1 MTDTASH
8 SHVMNTYAR
17 LPISVVRGEGCYLY
31 DLAGNRYFDSISG
44 IGVCSLGHSHPEIAS
59 AISEQAK
66 TLVHASNLAKLP
78 VQEQLADTLARLSG
92 LDAAFF
98 CNSGAEA
105 LECAFKIARRHGHAK
120 GVVNPAIAV
129 VSQSFHGRTLACL
142 SATDSEKIQY
152 GFAPLVEGFRR
163 FPFGDAGSIAH
174 AVKADSSIC
183 AILCEPILG
192 EGGVVIPPPGYLA
205 ELRRIADQHG
215 LLLMVDEV
223 QTGIAKTG
231 DFFAFHAEGI
241 LPDVVSCAKALGN
254 GVPIGA
260 CLARQSVAQ
269 LLPPGSHGSTYGGN
283 PLACAAANKV
293 LEVIERDEM
302 CSVAQHSGA
311 FLLEQLRSGLSAIDA
326 VIEVRG
332 RGMMIGVELDRP
344 ATGLVPIALESGL
357 IMNVTRDKVIR
368 LLPPLVASRDE
379 ISLLADTLTSL
390 VKSWLT
396 E

>member
-1 MTDTASH
+1 MTDPLPN

-17 LPISVVRGEGCYLY
+17 LPISVVRGEACYLY
-31 DLAGNRYFDSISG
+31 DVEGKRFFDSISG
-44 IGVCSLGHSHPEIAS
+44 IGVCSLGHSHPEVAA
-59 AISEQAK
+59 AISEQAH
-66 TLVHASNLAKLP
+66 TLVHASNLARLP
-78 VQEQLADTLARLSG
+78 VQEQLADTLTRLSG

-98 CNSGAEA
+98 CNSGAES

-120 GVVNPAIAV
+120 GIAKPTIAV

-142 SATDSEKIQY
+142 SATDSEKIQH

-163 FPFGDAGSIAH
+163 FPFGDAGSIAN
-174 AVKADSSIC
+174 ALKDDDSIC

-192 EGGVVIPPPGYLA
+192 EGGVVIPPPGYLS

-231 DFFAFHAEGI
+231 SMFAFQAEGI

-260 CLARQSVAQ
+260 CLARQSVAL

-293 LEVIERDEM
+293 LEIIERDEM
-302 CSVAQHSGA
+302 CSVAQQGGA
-311 FLLEQLRSGLSAIDA
+311 FLTEKLHSGLAD
-326 VIEVRG
+326 VDGVVEVRG
-332 RGMMIGVELDRP
+332 RGMMIGIELDRP
-344 ATGLVPIALESGL
+344 AASLVPLALDSHL
-357 IMNVTRDKVIR
+357 ILNVTRDKVIR
-368 LLPPLVASRDE
+368 LLPPLIASRDE
-379 ISLLADTLTSL
+379 LSWLAETLVGL
-390 VKSWLT
+390 VKPWLQ